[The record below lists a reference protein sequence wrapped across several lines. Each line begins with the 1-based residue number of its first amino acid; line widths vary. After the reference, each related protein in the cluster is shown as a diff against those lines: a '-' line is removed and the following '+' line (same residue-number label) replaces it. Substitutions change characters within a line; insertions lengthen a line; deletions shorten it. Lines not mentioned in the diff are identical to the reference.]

1 MCLIL
6 FAWRAHPEH
15 ALVVAANRDEYF
27 DRPAR
32 AAAFWDDCPDLLAG
46 RDLTA
51 QGTWLGVT
59 RTGRFASITNYRNP
73 AERMETA
80 PSRGHL
86 VTDFLTA
93 SRRPSAY
100 LESVAP
106 QAHAY
111 NGFSMLAADPGSLA
125 VFSNREGIVRMIEPG
140 VHGLSNHL
148 LDTPW
153 PKVEKGKER
162 LGVLLGR
169 KFDPEAYL
177 HLLGDSESAHDPH
190 LPDTGVGVE
199 WERRLSSIRIVDS
212 HYGTRCS
219 TVLRVDLDGRTEF
232 WERSYDREG
241 GAAGT
246 VHFSF
251 VVPARLNGP
260 A

>member
-6 FAWRAHPEH
+6 FAWRAHPAH

-27 DRPAR
+27 ERPSR
-32 AAAFWDDCPDLLAG
+32 TAAFWDDAPEVLAG

-73 AERMETA
+73 AERMATA
-80 PSRGHL
+80 PSRGRL

-93 SRRPSAY
+93 ACRPSEY
-100 LESVAP
+100 LARVAP
-106 QAHAY
+106 HADEY
-111 NGFSMLAADPGSLA
+111 NGFSMLAADRGSL
-125 VFSNREGIVRMIEPG
+125 VFYSNREGIVRDVEPG

-162 LGVLLGR
+162 LGALLDR
-169 KFDPEAYL
+169 PFDPEAYL
-177 HLLGDSESAHDPH
+177 QMLGDTEPAHDPH

-199 WERRLSSIRIVDS
+199 WERRLSSIRIAGG

-219 TVLRVDLDGRTEF
+219 TVVRIDADGKAEF

-241 GAAGT
+241 GNSGT
-246 VHFSF
+246 VNFSF
-251 VVPARLNGP
+251 TLSGLA
-260 A
+260 

>member
-27 DRPAR
+27 ERPSR
-32 AAAFWDDCPDLLAG
+32 AAAFWDDTPEVLAG

-59 RTGRFASITNYRNP
+59 RAGRFASITNYRNP
-73 AERMETA
+73 AERMATA
-80 PSRGHL
+80 PSRGRL

-93 SRRPSAY
+93 AHRPSAY
-100 LESVAP
+100 FASVAP
-106 QAHAY
+106 RAREY
-111 NGFSMLAADPGSLA
+111 NGFSMLAADGTSLA
-125 VFSNREGIVRMIEPG
+125 FFSNREGVVRDVEPG
-140 VHGLSNHL
+140 VHGLANHL

-162 LGVLLGR
+162 LGALLDR
-169 KFDPEAYL
+169 PFDPEACL
-177 HLLGDSESAHDPH
+177 QLLGDTEPAHDPH
-190 LPDTGVGVE
+190 LPDTGVGIE
-199 WERRLSSIRIVDS
+199 WERKLSSIRIAGG

-219 TVLRVDLDGRTEF
+219 TVVRIGTDGEAEF

-241 GAAGT
+241 GVAGT
-246 VHFSF
+246 AQFSF
-251 VVPARLNGP
+251 RLP
-260 A
+260 VAEKA